1 MTDYREV
8 LRLASLGLNYTQ
20 IAESAG
26 TSRKT
31 VRRVLDRAGEAG
43 VDWVKAQ
50 GMPDK
55 DLACALYP
63 SAVSKG
69 VYKMPDCEAIHR
81 EMAKPGVT
89 LQLVWME
96 YCEQCRTSGD
106 LPYQLS
112 QFKKLYRDYAIQ
124 TRATM
129 HIAHKPGEIM
139 EVDWAGQR
147 ATVVDNETGECL
159 EAYLFVAVLPY
170 SGYAYAE
177 AFFSMAQESWIAG
190 HVNAYR
196 YFGGVTRILVPDNLK
211 TGVEKNTKEGVL
223 LNRTY
228 HEMAEHYG
236 TAVIPTRVRAPKDK
250 ATVEGAVGNLSTHI
264 LAAVR
269 NERFFALRELNS
281 AIHERLRTFNQKP
294 FQRKEGSRATLF
306 AQEKPFLL
314 PLPNRPYELAEW
326 RIATVQLNYHI
337 RVADQYYSVPF
348 AYSRRKVDV
357 RMTRG
362 VVEIFSDGARIASHV
377 RRYGPLGQYATVVE
391 HMPPKHQQYQEW
403 TGDRFRRW
411 AAQIGSGTA
420 AVVEYIL
427 TAFQVEQQGFRG
439 CLALLK
445 LADQYSKERLES
457 ACVLALTYTSRPS
470 YKSIQTILKS
480 GQDIRHLQPSDRPDA
495 PDTQDTGFTRGAQYY
510 DNGGR
515 KEC

>member
-8 LRLASLGLNYTQ
+8 LRLASLGLNKSQ
-20 IAESAG
+20 IADSAN
-26 TSRKT
+26 TTRKT
-31 VRRVLDRAGEAG
+31 VRRVLDRASEAS
-43 VDWVKAQ
+43 VDWTKAQ

-55 DLACALYP
+55 DLAYALYP
-63 SAVSKG
+63 TAVVKSA
-69 VYKMPDCEAIHR
+69 YKAPDFEAVHR

-96 YCEQCRTSGD
+96 YCEQCRTSGEP
-106 LPYQLS
+106 PYQLS

-124 TRATM
+124 TKATM

-139 EVDWAGQR
+139 EVDWAGQT
-147 ATVVDNETGECL
+147 AEVVDNETGECL
-159 EAYLFVAVLPY
+159 KAYLFVAALPY

-177 AFFSMAQESWIAG
+177 AFFNMTQESWIAG

-196 YFGGVTRILVPDNLK
+196 YIGGVTRILVPDNLK

-228 HEMAEHYG
+228 QEMAEHYG

-281 AIHERLRTFNQKP
+281 AIHERLRAFNHKP

-306 AQEKPFLL
+306 AQEKQFLL
-314 PLPNRPYELAEW
+314 PLPRYPYELAEW

-348 AYSRRKVDV
+348 AYIRRKVDV

-362 VVEIFSDGARIASHV
+362 VVEIFSDGTRIASHV
-377 RRYGPLGQYATVVE
+377 RRYGPLGQYATIVE

-411 AAQIGSGTA
+411 AAQIGSATA
-420 AVVEYIL
+420 TVVAYIL

-457 ACVLALTYTSRPS
+457 ACALALTYTSRPN
-470 YKSIQTILKS
+470 YKSIQTILKA
-480 GQDIRHLQPSDRPDA
+480 GQDIRHLQSSGCLDVPDNEE
-495 PDTQDTGFTRGAQYY
+495 TGFTRGAQYY
-510 DNGGR
+510 DNGGQT
-515 KEC
+515 EC

>member
-1 MTDYREV
+1 LTDYREV
-8 LRLASLGLNYTQ
+8 LRLASLGLNNSQ
-20 IAESAG
+20 IAEGAG
-26 TSRKT
+26 TTRKT

-43 VDWVKAQ
+43 VDWAKAR
-50 GMPDK
+50 GMPEK
-55 DLACALYP
+55 DLAYALYP
-63 SAVSKG
+63 SAMVKAAH
-69 VYKMPDCEAIHR
+69 KAPDCDAVHR

-96 YCEQCRTSGD
+96 YCEQCRTSGE

-112 QFKKLYRDYAIQ
+112 QFKKLYRDYAVQ
-124 TRATM
+124 AKATM

-139 EVDWAGQR
+139 EVDWAGQT
-147 ATVVDNETGECL
+147 ATVVDSETGECL
-159 EAYLFVAVLPY
+159 KAYLFVAVLPY

-177 AFFSMAQESWIAG
+177 AFFNMAQESWIAG

-228 HEMAEHYG
+228 QEMAEHYG

-250 ATVEGAVGNLSTHI
+250 ATVEGVVGNLSTHI

-269 NERFFALRELNS
+269 NEHFFTLRELNS
-281 AIHERLRTFNQKP
+281 AIHERLRAFNHKP
-294 FQRKEGSRATLF
+294 FQRKEGSRAILF

-314 PLPNRPYELAEW
+314 PLPSPPYELAEW
-326 RIATVQLNYHI
+326 RVATVQLNYHI

-348 AYSRRKVDV
+348 AYIRRKVDV

-362 VVEIFSDGARIASHV
+362 VVEILSDGARIASHA
-377 RRYGPLGQYATVVE
+377 RRYGPPGQYATVVD

-411 AAQIGSGTA
+411 AAQIGPGTV

-445 LADQYSKERLES
+445 LADIYSKERLES
-457 ACVLALTYTSRPS
+457 ACTLALTYTNRPA

-480 GQDIRHLQPSDRPDA
+480 GQDIHPLQPSDRPDT
-495 PDTQDTGFTRGAQYY
+495 PGKEDTGFTRGAQYY
-510 DNGGR
+510 DNGGP